1 MMSPTRA
8 GTLTSWLA
16 TLILT
21 ISLGASLGCDR
32 QKLDARRFVNRGVEA
47 LERGQGDVAYDFFT
61 QAIALDKTNS
71 AAHYHLGLV
80 YAYEREQPER
90 ARERFEAVLSLAPQ
104 DSDTLYQLGVLA
116 RKAGKPK
123 KARDYLARA
132 AKTAKAPAQLAYE
145 LALVDEAAG
154 DLSLMDKGLR
164 EAIKS
169 DPGFEPAYYE
179 LANLYAKLNEHERAL
194 AVVNE
199 AMQLDPELASL
210 YFLYASL
217 LKQEGRIVE
226 AVGAIEDG
234 LSRDPKHEEGYFD
247 LGYFLASLGRY
258 QPAIF
263 HLKQYV
269 KKAQQS
275 NPERV
280 RLAKTLID
288 KLWVEIE
295 REEDKKDPNLRIF

>member
-8 GTLTSWLA
+8 GILTSWLT
-16 TLILT
+16 TLLLLVALT
-21 ISLGASLGCDR
+21 AGLGCDR

-47 LERGQGDVAYDFFT
+47 LERGQGDVAYDFFA
-61 QAIALDKTNS
+61 QAIALDKSNA

-80 YAYEREQPER
+80 YAYERQQPER
-90 ARERFEAVLSLAPQ
+90 ARERFEEVLRVAPQ
-104 DSDTLYQLGVLA
+104 DSDALYQLGVLA

-164 EAIKS
+164 DAIRH
-169 DPGFEPAYYE
+169 DPAFEPAYYE
-179 LANLYAKLNEHERAL
+179 LTSLYAKLNEHERAL

-199 AMQLDPELASL
+199 AMQLDPELAAL

-217 LKQEGRIVE
+217 LKQEGRVVE
-226 AVGAIEDG
+226 AVGAIEEG
-234 LSRDPKHEEGYFD
+234 LARDPKNEEGFFD

-269 KKAQQS
+269 KKAQNT

-295 REEDKKDPNLRIF
+295 REDAEKDPNLRIF

>member
-1 MMSPTRA
+1 MKRPRRA
-8 GTLTSWLA
+8 GTLTSVAALLLLLA
-16 TLILT
+16 V
-21 ISLGASLGCDR
+21 SLGCDR

-47 LERGQGDVAYDFFT
+47 LEKGLGDVAYDFFT
-61 QAIALDKTNS
+61 QAIALDKTNA

-80 YAYEREQPER
+80 YAYERQQPAR
-90 ARERFEAVLSLAPQ
+90 AKARFEEVLRLTPT

-123 KARDYLARA
+123 QARDYLARA
-132 AKTAKAPAQLAYE
+132 AKSAKAPAQLAYE

-164 EAIKS
+164 DAIRH

-179 LANLYAKLNEHERAL
+179 LASLYAKLNEHERAL
-194 AVVNE
+194 AVINE
-199 AMQLDPELASL
+199 AMQLDPDLAAI
-210 YFLYASL
+210 YFLYAAL

-226 AVGAIEDG
+226 AVGAIEEG
-234 LSRDPKHEEGYFD
+234 LSRDPKNEEGYFD

-258 QPAIF
+258 KNAIF

-288 KLWVEIE
+288 KLWVEID
-295 REEDKKDPNLRIF
+295 REVEKKDPNLRIF

>member
-1 MMSPTRA
+1 MMRPTHA
-8 GTLTSWLA
+8 GFQGSAAA
-16 TLILT
+16 TVLVLLLLFT
-21 ISLGASLGCDR
+21 QACDR

-47 LERGQGDVAYDFFT
+47 LDLDRADVAYDFFT
-61 QAIALDKTNS
+61 QAIALDKDNA

-80 YAYEREQPER
+80 YAYERDQPER
-90 ARERFEAVLSLAPQ
+90 ARARFEEVLRLSPQ
-104 DSDTLYQLGVLA
+104 DSDALYQLGVLA
-116 RKAGKPK
+116 RKAGKAK
-123 KARDYLARA
+123 QARDYLASA
-132 AKTAKAPAQLAYE
+132 GKSAKEPAQIAYE

-164 EAIKS
+164 TAIRH
-169 DPGFEPAYYE
+169 DPGFEAAYYE
-179 LANLYAKLNEHERAL
+179 LANLYAKLNEHERAM

-199 AMQLDPELASL
+199 AMQLDPKLAPI

-217 LKQEGRIVE
+217 LKREGRVVE
-226 AVGAIEDG
+226 AIGAIEEG
-234 LSRDPKHEEGYFD
+234 LSRDPNYEEGYFD

-258 QPAIF
+258 QNGIF

-269 KKAQQS
+269 KKAQKS

-280 RLAKTLID
+280 KLAKTLID

-295 REEDKKDPNLRIF
+295 REDAKRDPNLRIF